1 LRCARDGDRAAARI
15 RTRFLRHLA
24 RGIVVVIDLLNVE
37 LVVVGGYLAE
47 PLAVEL
53 LLPSLRAEVA
63 EGVFPLLRPSVRIE
77 PASFGAQAGLTG
89 AATVALDAFFYD
101 LEPNKR
107 RSEATASALPV

>member
-1 LRCARDGDRAAARI
+1 MSISHDWSTDYRHPTAWDQPFAPLSLPEMLAASATRKGDAPMLDFMGR
-15 RTRFLRHLA
+15 RFS
-24 RGIVVVIDLLNVE
+24 
-37 LVVVGGYLAE
+37 Y
-47 PLAVEL
+47 
-53 LLPSLRAEVA
+53 AEVA